1 MKKILENKKTLIIIP
16 IVLLVVLVI
25 SLVII
30 NLNKPVKVVCE
41 KEKQFVLGIDSDE
54 DLTIM
59 LNKEN
64 KISRIIVD
72 KSIELDNYYQQFETH
87 RNAIYNHMKDAYKY
101 LPEKKYKVNSEKDK
115 ITISVDTKEQGVIL
129 DNLDITRLSESDRS
143 DIKINSS
150 NILESSSSTYRIGDE
165 YKKEE
170 LIKKLEGLGYT
181 CKK

>member
-41 KEKQFVLGIDSDE
+41 REKQFVLGIDSDE

-87 RNAIYNHMKDAYKY
+87 RNAIFNHMKDAYKY
-101 LPEKKYKVNSEKDK
+101 LPEKNIKLIAKK
-115 ITISVDTKEQGVIL
+115 I
-129 DNLDITRLSESDRS
+129 R
-143 DIKINSS
+143 
-150 NILESSSSTYRIGDE
+150 
-165 YKKEE
+165 
-170 LIKKLEGLGYT
+170 
-181 CKK
+181 